1 MIVATSPIFRPM
13 SVPKKRPLRRI
24 LILIVLTATIG
35 ATGIV
40 WALQRPLPINGEC
53 VVHIARKTTIAGA
66 VDSIDAQCTLPTP
79 ALVRMTARLLAR
91 VTQRPVHHG
100 WYVFTS
106 NDSQWDV
113 VMALLSGRRRP
124 AIRVTIPEGLTYRE
138 IAGILQRKAEIDSSA
153 FVSWCEQDSVVAKYT
168 DDAPSMEGYL
178 MPDTYDVLWRDD
190 PQAIGD
196 RLAERARS
204 IWTEM
209 NVQDS
214 RKERLTLASIVQAEA
229 ANVTEMPA
237 IAGVYTNRLTR
248 GMRLE
253 ADPTVQYGIGVK
265 RRVLYRDLDDS
276 HAYNT
281 YLHTGLPPGPI
292 GNPGTDAIKAA
303 LDPAKHQYLYFVARG
318 DGSGLHRFART
329 GAEHMENV
337 RLYRKAR
344 R

>member
-1 MIVATSPIFRPM
+1 MSPIFRVM

-24 LILIVLTATIG
+24 LVLVMLASLVG
-35 ATGIV
+35 AAGIV
-40 WALQRPLPINGEC
+40 WTLHRPLPINGER
-53 VVHIARKTTIAGA
+53 VVHIARRTTIAGA
-66 VDSIDAQCTLPTP
+66 IDSIDAQCTLPTP
-79 ALVRMTARLLAR
+79 ALVRMTARLMAR
-91 VTQRPVHHG
+91 ITQRPVHHG
-100 WYVFTS
+100 WYRFTS
-106 NDSQWDV
+106 SDSQWDV
-113 VMALLSGRRRP
+113 VTALLSGRRRP

-138 IAGILQRKAEIDSSA
+138 IASILQRKAEIDSSA

-190 PQAIGD
+190 ASAIGE

-204 IWTEM
+204 IWNEL
-209 NVQDS
+209 NVRTS
-214 RKERLTLASIVQAEA
+214 RKEGLTLASIVQAEA
-229 ANVTEMPA
+229 ANVAEMPA
-237 IAGVYTNRLTR
+237 IAGVYSNRLKR

-292 GNPGTDAIKAA
+292 GNPGADAIKAA
-303 LDPAKHQYLYFVARG
+303 LHPAEHQFMYFVARG
-318 DGSGLHRFART
+318 DSTGLHRFART

-337 RLYRKAR
+337 RLYRIAR